1 MSSSNK
7 AGITG
12 PENLGNGFHRYTVNN
27 HPFEVR
33 SNFKL
38 VKSIGIGAYGLVCS
52 AVDETTKQ
60 KIAVKKCRNVF
71 KELGDCTRV
80 LRETKLLRFLRHE
93 NVLSLL
99 DFYVGTAG
107 DAFQDVYIVTEF
119 FDADLNTVIRSKAGL
134 TETHIKY
141 FFYQILRGLKYV
153 HSANVIHRDL
163 KPANLLVQLN
173 CDLKICDFGLARTC
187 YTGGDPDKQGDV
199 EMTEYVCTRWYRP
212 PELLA
217 MNKHYDHTVDV
228 WAAGC
233 IFAELYN
240 RKPLFPG
247 EDYVLQMKMV
257 CQAIGSPSAEE
268 LNTFENEEARKYV
281 RNLGSIKPMA
291 IQELIPTLTDP
302 EGQDFFKKMVAFDPK
317 KRLNVAQ
324 LMAHPYMASL
334 HDASDEPVSAVP
346 FEWSLGDNANP
357 KAELLRAEFLKE
369 AALAA
374 QKLK

>member
-1 MSSSNK
+1 M
-7 AGITG
+7 
-12 PENLGNGFHRYTVNN
+12 
-27 HPFEVR
+27 
-33 SNFKL
+33 
-38 VKSIGIGAYGLVCS
+38 
-52 AVDETTKQ
+52 
-60 KIAVKKCRNVF
+60 
-71 KELGDCTRV
+71 
-80 LRETKLLRFLRHE
+80 
-93 NVLSLL
+93 

-107 DAFQDVYIVTEF
+107 DTFQDVYIVTEF

-134 TETHIKY
+134 SETHIKY

-257 CQAIGSPSAEE
+257 CEAIGSPTPEE

-281 RNLGSIKPMA
+281 RNLGVVKGKSVS
-291 IQELIPTLTDP
+291 ELIPTLTDP
-302 EGQDFFKKMVAFDPK
+302 EGRDFFKRMVAFDPK
-317 KRLNVAQ
+317 KRLNVTE
-324 LMAHPYMASL
+324 LMAHPFMASL
-334 HDASDEPVSAVP
+334 HDASDEPVADKPFAWSFQDVAVP
-346 FEWSLGDNANP
+346 
-357 KAELLRAEFLKE
+357 KADVLRDEFLKE
-369 AALAA
+369 VVLG
-374 QKLK
+374 KPKMK